1 MLSHKEWIWENKLEK
16 KTDFE
21 SENFNTGVSTNQLFS
36 RLVSFWIE
44 IFKLCENMNQ
54 QFYDASGFQIE
65 IFSFKIKFCSK
76 TRFKKIFCYFA
87 PQKRQ
92 SSLFRAFLK
101 RLVLKWKDFGKPI
114 WIKIST
120 KCQVCNQ
127 EIFFMSKFDLSFA
140 KSVKFWIN
148 SFKMHQISKKVCFF
162 NESGFDEIFAFGKRI
177 L

>member
-1 MLSHKEWIWENKLEK
+1 MNLRKQTGK

-21 SENFNTGVSTNQLFS
+21 SKKFNTGVSTNQLFS

-65 IFSFKIKFCSK
+65 IFSFRIKFCSK

-127 EIFFMSKFDLSFA
+127 EIFLCQSLIWVLQKASNFESIALKCIRFRKKF
-140 KSVKFWIN
+140 V
-148 SFKMHQISKKVCFF
+148 FF
-162 NESGFDEIFAFGKRI
+162 
-177 L
+177 